1 MKHDNFKLTT
11 FMIDNKIFEKLTIH
25 AKSSLNESLNIANY
39 YGSDAI
45 YPEHLMFAIFL
56 EKGSLGS
63 NILSDLNIKKESFEK
78 ALEPKIKQNKKIIK
92 NLELSVELKKI
103 ITRAYLLA
111 SNFNYSY
118 IGTEHLIFSIMEIP
132 TPLVK
137 KILNLEKNIQ
147 NLNSKGK
154 KISEDILNHSFEG
167 KNMLDKSFLSG
178 VFKALNIPE
187 DFPTFSNNTK
197 KNNSTP
203 NLDYFC
209 TNLNV
214 KVKNEDSILVGREME
229 MERIFNSLG
238 RKSKNNPLLIGDPG
252 IGKTAII
259 EGLAQR
265 INIQKVP
272 ESLLNKKIL
281 ALDIALVVAGTNF
294 RGEFEQRLK
303 DILQEAAK
311 NKEVIL
317 FIDEIHGIVGAGNAS
332 GGLDAANILKP
343 LLTQGSIRCIGATT
357 IEEYK
362 KYIEKDSALERRFQ
376 PIMLKEPSKADTVKI
391 IKGIKKNYEK
401 FHSVAIS
408 NESIE
413 AAVELSSR
421 YIQDRFQPDKAI
433 DLIDETASRIKN
445 KNIASPLNT
454 KLKRVEKNLDDLIKK
469 KHNLIAEERYDEAIA
484 LKKKE
489 ELWLEEISSLKNQ
502 QKKFQ
507 KNNVLHIN
515 SEDIAQTISI
525 TTNIPVSKILAQSSE
540 KSQNILEK
548 LNRSVIGQE
557 EANKKICQAIL
568 RAHSG
573 IGDSEKPIGSFLFL
587 GPSGVG
593 KTLCAKTLAQ
603 EFFGDV
609 HSSLIKIDMSEFIE
623 KHNVSRLIGA
633 PAGYIGY
640 GEGGKLTEKVRR
652 QPYSLILF
660 DEIEKA
666 HPDVFNILLQLLE
679 EGVLTDAEGRKVN
692 FKNTIIILTSNIG
705 TKEFTQA
712 SSIGFYSNEK
722 NKVEKKFENIKQKV
736 LTELKE
742 KIKPEILNR
751 LDEIIVFDAL
761 DENDIEKIVV
771 LELKKLSQR
780 LNQAKKIK
788 LNLSK
793 NLIKFIVTK
802 SISTEKGARY
812 IKKNIR
818 DLIENEIADKISL
831 NKIKNGTLAID
842 IQNKKIVSR

>member
-1 MKHDNFKLTT
+1 
-11 FMIDNKIFEKLTIH
+11 MIDNKIFEKLTIH

-63 NILSDLNIKKESFEK
+63 NILIDLNIKKESFDK
-78 ALEPKIKQNKKIIK
+78 TLDLKNKNGKKVIK
-92 NLELSVELKKI
+92 NLEISTELKKI
-103 ITRAYLLA
+103 ITQAYLLA

-118 IGTEHLIFSIMEIP
+118 IGTEHLIFSIMENP
-132 TPLVK
+132 TEKIK
-137 KILNLEKNIQ
+137 KILNLGKNSSI
-147 NLNSKGK
+147 LDADKLKLSK
-154 KISEDILNHSFEG
+154 KILDDSFKG
-167 KNMLDKSFLSG
+167 QNMLDKSFLSG
-178 VFKALNIPE
+178 VFKALNIPNE
-187 DFPTFSNNTK
+187 DFPAFSNSSK
-197 KNNSTP
+197 KANSTP

-209 TNLNV
+209 TNLNE
-214 KVKNEDSILVGREME
+214 KVRNEQAILVGREME

-252 IGKTAII
+252 IGKTALI

-265 INIQKVP
+265 INTQKVP
-272 ESLLNKKIL
+272 ENLLNKKIL

-311 NKEVIL
+311 NKNVIL

-376 PIMLKEPSKADTVKI
+376 PIMLKEPSKADTIKI

-401 FHSVAIS
+401 FHGVTIS
-408 NESIE
+408 NETIQ

-433 DLIDETASRIKN
+433 DLIDEASSKIKN
-445 KNIASPLNT
+445 KFIVSPLSRELKKIEK
-454 KLKRVEKNLDDLIKK
+454 KLEDLIKQ
-469 KHNLIAEERYDEAIA
+469 KHLLVSEEKYEEAIS
-484 LKKKE
+484 LRKKE
-489 ELWLEEISSLKNQ
+489 ESLLNKISSVKTQ
-502 QKKFQ
+502 QKKSE
-507 KNNVLHIN
+507 KNNELTIKP
-515 SEDIAQTISI
+515 EDIAQTIS
-525 TTNIPVSKILAQSSE
+525 TATNIPVQKILARSSE
-540 KSQNILEK
+540 KTKNIFEK
-548 LNRSVIGQE
+548 LNQAVIGQQ
-557 EANKKICQAIL
+557 EAVRKISQAIL
-568 RAHSG
+568 RAQSG
-573 IGDSEKPIGSFLFL
+573 IGDIEKPIGSFLFL

-603 EFFGDV
+603 EFFGDI

-679 EGVLTDAEGRKVN
+679 EGVLTDAEGRRVN

-712 SSIGFYSNEK
+712 SSIGFSSIDK
-722 NKVEKKFENIKQKV
+722 KDKMEKKFENIKQKV
-736 LTELKE
+736 LAELKE

-761 DENDIEKIVV
+761 NKEDIEKIVL

-780 LNQAKKIK
+780 LNAAKKIK
-788 LNLSK
+788 LIFSK
-793 NLIKFIVTK
+793 NLIKFIIDK

-818 DLIENEIADKISL
+818 DFVENEIADKVIYTKFKNSTL
-831 NKIKNGTLAID
+831 RLDVKNNKVT
-842 IQNKKIVSR
+842 SR

>member
-1 MKHDNFKLTT
+1 
-11 FMIDNKIFEKLTIH
+11 MIDNKIFEKFTIH

-39 YGSDAI
+39 YGSDSI
-45 YPEHLMFAIFL
+45 CPEHLMFAIFL

-63 NILSDLNIKKESFEK
+63 NILTDLHIKKESFD
-78 ALEPKIKQNKKIIK
+78 KIFKFKNKNKKIIK
-92 NLELSVELKKI
+92 NLELSPELKKN

-118 IGTEHLIFSIMEIP
+118 IGTEHLVFSIIEAPNPMVTKILDINAKNSSSP
-132 TPLVK
+132 DTSSKKPSD
-137 KILNLEKNIQ
+137 KILNPHLKGKNI
-147 NLNSKGK
+147 
-154 KISEDILNHSFEG
+154 
-167 KNMLDKSFLSG
+167 LDKSFLSG
-178 VFKALNIPE
+178 IFKALNIPE
-187 DFPTFSNNTK
+187 ADFPAFSNNST
-197 KNNSTP
+197 KNNTTP

-209 TNLNV
+209 NNLNT
-214 KVKNEDSILVGREME
+214 KVKNEETLLIGREEE

-252 IGKTAII
+252 IGKTALI

-265 INIQKVP
+265 INSERVP
-272 ESLLNKKIL
+272 QNLLNKKIL

-303 DILQEAAK
+303 DILQEAAA
-311 NKEVIL
+311 NKDTLL

-343 LLTQGSIRCIGATT
+343 LLTQGTIRCIGATT

-376 PIMLKEPSKADTVKI
+376 PIMLKEPSAKDSLKI
-391 IKGIKKNYEK
+391 IKGIRKNYEK
-401 FHSVAIS
+401 FHNVDIS
-408 NESIE
+408 DGALA
-413 AAVELSSR
+413 AAVDLSSR
-421 YIQDRFQPDKAI
+421 YIQDRFQPDKSI
-433 DLIDETASRIKN
+433 DLIDETSSRIKN
-445 KNIASPLNT
+445 KHNVSPAT
-454 KLKRVEKNLDDLIKK
+454 KELRMAEKKLDSLIEQKNL
-469 KHNLIAEERYDEAIA
+469 LIAEEKYDEAIT
-484 LKKKE
+484 LRKKE
-489 ELWLEEISSLKNQ
+489 ELLLEKISQLKNKQ
-502 QKKFQ
+502 QKFEKDN
-507 KNNVLHIN
+507 KLVIEP
-515 SEDIAQTISI
+515 EDIAQTISLG
-525 TTNIPVSKILAQSSE
+525 TNIPVQKILAQSSDRS
-540 KSQNILEK
+540 KNIFDK
-548 LNRSVIGQE
+548 LNHVVIGQP
-557 EANKKICQAIL
+557 EALKKISQAIL
-568 RAHSG
+568 RAQSG
-573 IGDSEKPIGSFLFL
+573 IGDTEKPIGSFLFL

-603 EFFGDV
+603 EFFGDTP
-609 HSSLIKIDMSEFIE
+609 SSLIKIDMSEFIE

-679 EGVLTDAEGRKVN
+679 EGILTDAEGRKVN

-705 TKEFTQA
+705 TKEFTRA
-712 SSIGFYSNEK
+712 TSIGFSSRENK
-722 NKVEKKFENIKQKV
+722 NQMEKKFAHIKRKV
-736 LTELKE
+736 LAELKE

-761 DENDIEKIVV
+761 NKKDIEEIVA

-780 LNQAKKIK
+780 LHTEKKIK
-788 LNLSK
+788 LTYSK
-793 NLIKFIVTK
+793 NLVKFIIDK
-802 SISTEKGARY
+802 SFSTEKGARY

-818 DLIENEIADKISL
+818 DFVENEIADKITYA
-831 NKIKNGTLAID
+831 KIKNNALKLD
-842 IQNKKIVSR
+842 VKDKKISSH